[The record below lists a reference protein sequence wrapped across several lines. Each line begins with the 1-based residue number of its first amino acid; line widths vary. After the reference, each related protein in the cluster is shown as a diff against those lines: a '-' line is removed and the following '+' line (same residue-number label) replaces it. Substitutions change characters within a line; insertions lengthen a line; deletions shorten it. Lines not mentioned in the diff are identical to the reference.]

1 MGPRKTRKRK
11 AGGKLTLGDLEKQ
24 EKENLEGDSH
34 WRTYKNKKK
43 KSWRGL
49 HRGTYKNK
57 KKKSWR
63 GTHTGGARK
72 TREIK
77 AGGGLTLGDLEKQE
91 KEKLE
96 GAYTRGT
103 Y

>member
-49 HRGTYKNK
+49 RH
-57 KKKSWR
+57 
-63 GTHTGGARK
+63 
-72 TREIK
+72 
-77 AGGGLTLGDLEKQE
+77 GDL
-91 KEKLE
+91 
-96 GAYTRGT
+96 
-103 Y
+103 